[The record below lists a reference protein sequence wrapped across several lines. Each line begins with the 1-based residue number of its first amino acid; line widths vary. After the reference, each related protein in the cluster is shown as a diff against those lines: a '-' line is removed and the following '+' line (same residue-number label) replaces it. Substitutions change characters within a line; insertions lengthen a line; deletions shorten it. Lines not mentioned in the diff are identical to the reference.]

1 MFWPLVMMNIKRKTT
16 LIVMSIIVGLSVVH
30 AGAAIYW
37 SHRSLDEEQQEHRRL
52 FERSYEQISARLDN
66 YLSKRMNGLLVQ
78 QDILRAFRD
87 RDREKLFAL
96 TEKKFQ
102 IIKKELPGFPILH
115 FHTPD
120 HKSFLRVHKPD
131 RFDDDLEEMR
141 PMITRVIHTR
151 TEAKGFEVGKFGII
165 YRVVRPVFYE
175 GEFIGVLE
183 IGGDIGY
190 LMNELRLLF
199 GLPSGFCATE
209 KSLGPYKLNKDFRPI
224 SGRLL
229 FSSNNDQLFAKIA
242 RIDFALGGKQEIE
255 GKEYAL
261 LISDPIVD
269 ADGELIGNIVSLH
282 DLSRMNALQHKIV
295 IQTMV
300 MSVFLLILVS
310 VVLERSFG
318 RMVADLEA
326 SNRLATRAEK
336 SKGEFLANM
345 SHEIRTPMNAIVGM
359 TRLAL
364 RTPLNDRQQYLI
376 GSVKTASDSLLGLL
390 NDILDFSKIE
400 AGQLQ
405 LDKHVFSI
413 SSLFDSV
420 QSIMALAAA
429 DKNIILRVQNE
440 FGQLPAFV
448 EGDELRLRQVL
459 VNLMNNAI
467 KFTRQGSVEVL
478 VTPEPVPTSAGT
490 VLLRFS
496 VVDTGV
502 GIPLDQHDS
511 IFTMFRQGDSST
523 ARQYGGSGLGLA
535 ICKQLVAVM
544 GGRLWLESEVG
555 TGTSFHFTV
564 LLAVADQVEPERQDE
579 SRIPSARQLR
589 ILLVEDNMANRELA
603 RMVLEEEGHSVTTA
617 VDGMDAL
624 AVIAEQGFD
633 IVLTDVQMP
642 IMDGYTACG
651 IIRACEQGR
660 ESENVTPELSKK
672 LINRLRGGHLAIIA
686 MTANAL
692 QGDKEK
698 CLQAGMDDYLTKP
711 FLPEQVAAAIRLATG
726 AGNPPA

>member
-1 MFWPLVMMNIKRKTT
+1 
-16 LIVMSIIVGLSVVH
+16 
-30 AGAAIYW
+30 
-37 SHRSLDEEQQEHRRL
+37 
-52 FERSYEQISARLDN
+52 
-66 YLSKRMNGLLVQ
+66 
-78 QDILRAFRD
+78 
-87 RDREKLFAL
+87 
-96 TEKKFQ
+96 
-102 IIKKELPGFPILH
+102 
-115 FHTPD
+115 
-120 HKSFLRVHKPD
+120 
-131 RFDDDLEEMR
+131 
-141 PMITRVIHTR
+141 
-151 TEAKGFEVGKFGII
+151 
-165 YRVVRPVFYE
+165 
-175 GEFIGVLE
+175 
-183 IGGDIGY
+183 
-190 LMNELRLLF
+190 
-199 GLPSGFCATE
+199 
-209 KSLGPYKLNKDFRPI
+209 
-224 SGRLL
+224 
-229 FSSNNDQLFAKIA
+229 
-242 RIDFALGGKQEIE
+242 
-255 GKEYAL
+255 
-261 LISDPIVD
+261 
-269 ADGELIGNIVSLH
+269 LIGNIVSLH